1 MAPRRSSHW
10 ATSRQPRSKAWYI
23 GVQPNIILS
32 ADVLGSANY
41 EEKLG
46 YTNVTVKAGAMN
58 GIRIKMKYAS
68 AEPTNFL
75 RHGVIC
81 DAALPAIWSGSITYN
96 LPFSIYARLPAM
108 RPGSITSKSLL
119 SRVLSKCEAAWVD
132 RRSHLTATFQSLSVY
147 LRCGLGRSQL
157 I

>member
-1 MAPRRSSHW
+1 MAVIVANMAPRRSSHW

-81 DAALPAIWSGSITYN
+81 DAALPAIWSGSLIAQGALATVSD
-96 LPFSIYARLPAM
+96 LLLASAFPFGSTFAFATNSRL
-108 RPGSITSKSLL
+108 R
-119 SRVLSKCEAAWVD
+119 D
-132 RRSHLTATFQSLSVY
+132 
-147 LRCGLGRSQL
+147 
-157 I
+157 